1 MADTT
6 RIFEEMAGRYIK
18 GSADKTTVFYF
29 SIDSNKFTVTV
40 GTDSCKVESGKTV
53 DNADVILKTT
63 SKIFE
68 NMVLRGKLPGPID
81 IARGKIKTNDISGL
95 QNLKTWF
102 DFAGV

>member
-1 MADTT
+1 MLLS
-6 RIFEEMAGRYIK
+6 RILIFFNIK
-18 GSADKTTVFYF
+18 ILIYF
-29 SIDSNKFTVTV
+29 NIK
-40 GTDSCKVESGKTV
+40 
-53 DNADVILKTT
+53 ILIFFNITILIYFNI
-63 SKIFE
+63 KIFE